1 MKNTLINTYKRKM
14 RKYISK
20 KYKKI
25 KIEKNYNKKQ
35 KNKFLTKKH
44 LRYKYKKFREKRIR
58 KQLIRKLDKLIIKCI
73 IQIILFILI
82 IIISKIKQPIFVR
95 KNSYKDNYN
104 IISDKWIVMTA
115 FNSPSESIINLE
127 KNINNW
133 KIVVIGNNKTI
144 NSDWNIFINSNKL
157 IYLSIEAQNKLE
169 YKILKY
175 LNENSYS
182 RKNIGYLFAIQHGAK
197 EIYELDENLT
207 IRNFDSLNIN
217 ISINNNYICYGKNQ
231 NPNEQEMINPYVH
244 FCESNIWPRGFL
256 IKDISTDYNKSI
268 YYTNINQIKF

>member
-1 MKNTLINTYKRKM
+1 MMKM

-25 KIEKNYNKKQ
+25 KIEKNNNKKQ

-44 LRYKYKKFREKRIR
+44 LRYKYKKLKEKRIR
-58 KQLIRKLDKLIIKCI
+58 KQLIRKIDKLIIKCI

-144 NSDWNIFINSNKL
+144 NSDWNIFINSN
-157 IYLSIEAQNKLE
+157 N
-169 YKILKY
+169 
-175 LNENSYS
+175 
-182 RKNIGYLFAIQHGAK
+182 LF
-197 EIYELDENLT
+197 
-207 IRNFDSLNIN
+207 IN
-217 ISINNNYICYGKNQ
+217 RSSK
-231 NPNEQEMINPYVH
+231 
-244 FCESNIWPRGFL
+244 
-256 IKDISTDYNKSI
+256 
-268 YYTNINQIKF
+268 